1 MVLMNGS
8 TINIPHTTGAFILS
22 CGCGSGKTTMYKE
35 YISNHWNEGILYTV
49 DSRKECM
56 AMYDFIINK
65 IVGTG
70 KLLESDVFMMFTK
83 DTNTQVEIM
92 AENNLNSYKQDP
104 EILFSKK
111 IVIIPHPRLFSDIPS
126 YFLIYNKNLKDYHF
140 DGDFSK
146 LMTRG
151 DLRKWILF
159 DETPQFF
166 KPLIKL
172 DGWFP
177 DYMEGLDLKGIEKKY
192 KRMSGMDYDPFD
204 NSTKLGRLKRDL
216 AFKMLPTLIPL
227 WLSEEA
233 KDSYKIQFYPKDLQQ
248 PGMKTHLFLA
258 EGAGDVLFGSGS
270 NYQLIDNPD
279 KYKSKLELKP
289 FPFEFNRKKSP
300 DEDQKQAFIKTLSG
314 IINGETGRVLIVVW
328 KDFKDSS
335 EIDDSDEGA
344 NQSQWRD
351 DVKDALVSIGI
362 PQERFAITYYGASDT
377 KSTNDYRD
385 CSAIVCCGKWYL
397 PESSSEK
404 LNNGYGGMCDIEDYN
419 LYQYVQLV
427 SRIGVRNNTGETY
440 RMYYSSD
447 FQDNYGNFDLGQR
460 LLEYINNNKLLNKSK
475 TTSWQKVIEN
485 IPYGKRAIS
494 SIEKLISSG
503 LMKSEMLTDEEKY
516 DIDISLQELSN
527 LLPHSKKPRQDDYDS
542 LLKILCGCGITLNI
556 K

>member
-1 MVLMNGS
+1 MVLKNGS
-8 TINIPHTTGAFILS
+8 KIGIPDTTGAFILS

-83 DTNTQVEIM
+83 DNNTQVEIM
-92 AENNLNSYKQDP
+92 AENNLNSYKQNP

-126 YFLIYNKNLKDYHF
+126 YFLIYNESLHDYHF

-151 DLRKWILF
+151 DLRKWILI

-166 KPLIKL
+166 KPLIKFE
-172 DGWFP
+172 GWFP
-177 DYMEGLDLKGIEKKY
+177 GFMEGLDLEGIKKKY

-216 AFKMLPTLIPL
+216 AFNMLPSLIPQ
-227 WLSEEA
+227 WLSEEP

-270 NYQLIDNPD
+270 SYQLIDNPI

-289 FPFEFNRKKSP
+289 FPFELNRKKSP
-300 DEDQKQAFIKTLSG
+300 DEDQKQAFITTLSG

-335 EIDDSDEGA
+335 EIDDSEGA

-351 DVKDALVSIGI
+351 DVNEALISIGI
-362 PQERFAITYYGASDT
+362 PQDRFAITYYGASDT

-385 CSAIVCCGKWYL
+385 CSAIVCCGKWHL

-404 LNNGYGGMCDIEDYN
+404 LNNGYGGNCNIDDYN

-427 SRIGVRNNTGETY
+427 SRIGLRNNTGETY
-440 RMYYSSD
+440 RMHYSKD
-447 FQDNYGNFDLGQR
+447 FHDDYGNFDLGLR
-460 LLEYINNNKLLNKSK
+460 LLEYINNNKLLNKTK

-485 IPYGKRAIS
+485 LPNGKKIIPTID
-494 SIEKLISSG
+494 ILIVSG
-503 LMKSEMLTDEEKY
+503 LLKRDMILDDQKY
-516 DIDISLQELSN
+516 NLELSLLDISKII
-527 LLPHSKKPRQDDYDS
+527 PHSKKPRRDDYNF
-542 LLKILCGCGITLNI
+542 LQKILNSCGITLNI